1 MNLREELIAYQKR
14 WMLVEKKI
22 REERQ
27 NTPIE
32 LRWKQ
37 LNAAYTMGKEMGLTQ
52 SKSNEAGVFETW
64 TTLKIL
70 MMKK

>member
-14 WMLVEKKI
+14 WALVEKKI
-22 REERQ
+22 QEERQ

-37 LNAAYTMGKEMGLTQ
+37 LNAAYTMGKGMGLTQ
-52 SKSNEAGVFETW
+52 SKLNEAGVFEIW
-64 TTLKIL
+64 TRLKTL
-70 MMKK
+70 MMKN